1 MNDLATFMQV
11 DLQNLFYGARS
22 YEQKLENINRDK
34 RSGQAP
40 VKVKIDFEK
49 IWIYFN
55 DRNSEFLTD
64 AIVYLIKGE
73 EFDSNKFETKIK
85 SIGYKTKSKTL
96 MKIVKNKDVF
106 FQQTNNTVGITVDCV
121 SRINTFDKWI
131 LMSGNG
137 DFVDLCKYLHQKKK
151 KIEIWSFKECF
162 SSTLEP
168 YADKVHFISKDF
180 LYKSPIVSVFG
191 FNWNIIDEKR

>member
-22 YEQKLENINRDK
+22 HEQNEKSINI
-34 RSGQAP
+34 AP

-49 IWIYFN
+49 IWTDIN
-55 DRNSEFLTD
+55 DRNAEFLTE
-64 AIVYLIKGE
+64 AIIYLIKGE
-73 EFDSNKFETKIK
+73 EFDNNKFETKIK
-85 SIGYKTKSKTL
+85 SIGYKTKSKNL
-96 MKIVKNKDVF
+96 VKMVKKGETF
-106 FQQTNNTVGITVDCV
+106 FQQTNNTVSITVDCM
-121 SRINTFDKWI
+121 SKINTFDKWI

-137 DFVDLCKYLHQKKK
+137 DFADLCKYLHQKKK

-162 SSTLEP
+162 SALLEP

-180 LYKSPIVSVFG
+180 LYKSPNVSVFG
-191 FNWNIIDEKR
+191 FNWDIGR